1 RDRGRVYQRDDPED
15 PRDHGDRPAAHGPS
29 DGRTGAHIVTYDCL
43 MLEVPARSDHLG
55 TARAFAAAV
64 ARHYDV
70 DAEVVDDLKIAISE
84 ACVDALADTDPVRV
98 RAEDLG
104 RSLRFEVVS
113 PRREG
118 GTGDDRPALD
128 ELGAPARLALIPA
141 LCDSTD
147 LS

>member
-1 RDRGRVYQRDDPED
+1 VT
-15 PRDHGDRPAAHGPS
+15 H
-29 DGRTGAHIVTYDCL
+29 DGFV
-43 MLEVPARSDHLG
+43 LEVPARSEHLG

-84 ACVDALADTDPVRV
+84 ACVDALAETEPLRV

-128 ELGAPARLALIPA
+128 ELGAPARLELIRALFDDAA
-141 LCDSTD
+141 LETADGERVVRFTVP
-147 LS
+147 LP